1 MDNPIYLGGGVYA
14 SFDGY
19 HVVLTANIPTTDT
32 IYLDSHVVEAL
43 IEYINKLRG
52 EAVDDD

>member
-1 MDNPIYLGGGVYA
+1 VDNPIYLGDGVYA

-32 IYLDSHVVEAL
+32 IYLDSHVAEAL
-43 IEYINKLRG
+43 VKYINELRKK
-52 EAVDDD
+52 AISDD